1 MKQVMVAEAKTQ
13 LSGFSEPLDAVRSMV
28 IFNLSTFVADLV
40 PRCNVLDL
48 FSQLAALRDSL
59 AEQLRS
65 DVEITSASRDEPGS

>member
-13 LSGFSEPLDAVRSMV
+13 LSGFIDPLDAVRSMV
-28 IFNLSTFVADLV
+28 ISTSTFVADLV

-48 FSQLAALRDSL
+48 LPQLAALRDSL